1 MLWFGTL
8 LPNSL
13 INPNQIRSYGHEV
26 NDDPFDLSRDFGINS
41 ENAFIPFDTT
51 GTVIHF
57 ESRVPTKWEKMNFPT
72 ILITGK
78 QWQTAEEIL
87 CPVRQS
93 RESIKMRTIRSL
105 TSGMMRWQIRSVIKD
120 EARTQSE

>member
-41 ENAFIPFDTT
+41 ESAFIPFDTT
-51 GTVIHF
+51 ETVIHF
-57 ESRVPTKWEKMNFPT
+57 ESCVPMEWEKIHLPM
-72 ILITGK
+72 ILITGEHWK
-78 QWQTAEEIL
+78 
-87 CPVRQS
+87 P
-93 RESIKMRTIRSL
+93 
-105 TSGMMRWQIRSVIKD
+105 
-120 EARTQSE
+120 ARYYAL